1 MSGITKKLK
10 KLFTKKKSLD
20 FDRIIGKIMNCPIKA
35 PPPTRRR
42 KPETPPPK
50 PPRSRRTDNPPPK
63 PPRLNILSQSGEGR
77 RKRRRRRMR
86 LRRRRKNTR
95 KTNLLN

>member
-1 MSGITKKLK
+1 MSGITKKIK

-20 FDRIIGKIMNCPIKA
+20 LIELLKDYDLPDQST
-35 PPPTRRR
+35 PPTRRR

-95 KTNLLN
+95 KRIY